1 MTYATESA
9 KYGRIPTVFVEMD
22 MDFCALRSGVGACTA
37 TETGD
42 DKCYNTYSTCNDVPN
57 FDKTTKTYVFSE
69 QNADLPIGL
78 STIPL
83 LKSVNFAS
91 QEITPGKGLGVRGS
105 VTAKFLDA
113 PFPDTEIDPYWSERT
128 YDTTNSGTFWGKF
141 KARNPY
147 YENRVLRVRRGYLT
161 AVFDWGNF
169 VDSVYVVDKLD
180 GISKNNDVTVVA
192 KDILKLADD
201 KKALFP
207 RPSTGQLSADINT
220 SDTSITMTPSG
231 VGSNYAASGKVAIS
245 GEVMSFTRS
254 GDVLTVTRAQ
264 SNTEAANH
272 TLGDTVQQVGIY
284 TNQKIHYVIN
294 DLLDVYAGIDSAYIP
309 YSDWVVEATAYLAGV
324 WSAEITEPTGINTLL
339 GELTE
344 QGLCRIWW
352 DELDQEIKFRAVKP
366 LPGGLST
373 LTDSSNF
380 LTKSIDVKTDTAQRI
395 STVLVY
401 FAQKKPTEKLD
412 DLKNYELRVA
422 TSDTDASSA
431 LKYGTNPI
439 KKIFSRWFK
448 KTSLG
453 RVNALSDSLLKTN
466 LNPPRIIEFNLTPSL
481 QLKVGDLFYANT
493 RKIQGLSGANID
505 VPMEVVYA
513 QPTDKD
519 DIKYKAQEVSTAI
532 PLSNVYPVP
541 ITDDSD
547 VNLYDY
553 FVAEFGAPD
562 AGITVDFTV
571 LAGSLISSSS
581 TAGYAITNP
590 NTWPSG
596 CTLNLLIEA
605 GAVVAGRGGD
615 GGDGIV
621 LTSTGSVVTNETDGE
636 DGGNALIT
644 SYALNIENLGTI
656 QGGAAGSGAGGSM
669 LAVNSG
675 FTDYYFIGGGGGSGG
690 FPYGN
695 AGNGGFASGTYT
707 TIHNGSNGNAATS
720 LPANNVTTVYGGTQG
735 AGIVLSGG
743 GITTYLFAGDGGDAN
758 ASFPSGDTGD
768 AAQQIITL
776 PGLIVYLLDPSD
788 GGTRGNAVN
797 GNSYITWTIAGTI
810 IGAIV

>member
-1 MTYATESA
+1 MSYAVESG
-9 KYGRIPTVFVEMD
+9 KVGHIPTVFIEMD
-22 MDFCALRSGVGACTA
+22 MDFCSRRSGIGACTA
-37 TETGD
+37 TQTGD
-42 DKCYNTYSTCNDVPN
+42 AKCYNTYSTCNDKPN
-57 FDKTTKTYVFSE
+57 FNKTTKTYRFCESHASIPVGID
-69 QNADLPIGL
+69 A
-78 STIPL
+78 IPL
-83 LKSVNFAS
+83 IKNVTFTS
-91 QEITPGKGLGVRGS
+91 QEITPGKGLGVRGKVS
-105 VTAKFLDA
+105 VTFKDS
-113 PFPDTEIDPYWSERT
+113 PWPDTEIDPYWQERS
-128 YDTTNSGTFWGKF
+128 YDTTNTGTFAGKF

-161 AVFDWGNF
+161 PVFDWGNF
-169 VDSVYVVDKLD
+169 VDSVFIIDQLN
-180 GISKNNDVTVVA
+180 GISKNDDWNVVA

-207 RPSTGQLSADINT
+207 KPSTGQLSADINM
-220 SDTSITMTPSG
+220 SATSITLVPSG
-231 VGSNYAASGKVAIS
+231 VGSTYAASGKVAIS

-309 YSDWVVEATAYLAGV
+309 YSDWVIESTTYLAGV

-352 DELDQEIKFRAVKP
+352 NELDQEIKFRSVKP
-366 LPGGLST
+366 LPSGLST
-373 LTDSSNF
+373 LTDESNF
-380 LTKSIDVKTDTAQRI
+380 LTKSIDVKTDTAQRF

-412 DLKNYELRVA
+412 DLKNYELRVV

-431 LKYGTNPI
+431 LKYGTNPT
-439 KKIFSRWFK
+439 KKMFSRWFK

-493 RKIQGLSGANID
+493 RKIQGLSGANIS

-532 PLSNVYPVP
+532 PLSNTYP
-541 ITDDSD
+541 IYISADDFD
-547 VNLYDY
+547 INLYNV
-553 FVAEFGAPD
+553 FVGEYGIPD
-562 AGITVDFTV
+562 AGITVHFIIESGV
-571 LAGSLISSSS
+571 FISATS
-581 TAGYAITNP
+581 TTNYALTNP

-596 CTLNLLIEA
+596 CTLTLKIET
-605 GAVVAGRGGD
+605 GAMIVGRGGD
-615 GGDGIV
+615 GGRGGYAYTEGNSTVIVYYGDGDV
-621 LTSTGSVVTNETDGE
+621 GEKGGS
-636 DGGNALIT
+636 ALHVQ
-644 SYALNIENLGTI
+644 YALSIENN
-656 QGGAAGSGAGGSM
+656 GSIF
-669 LAVNSG
+669 V
-675 FTDYYFIGGGGGSGG
+675 GGGGGGASAGVITFSAIGWRSLSGSGG
-690 FPYGN
+690 GGGWPFGAIGGAGKIDATDTATADYTDAYGHYMFVGN
-695 AGNGGFASGTYT
+695 AGHAASLSTFGAGGASRDISGLIVGAGGAGGDYDTGSIGGDGNGWTGAFQVYNGIAGNGGD
-707 TIHNGSNGNAATS
+707 
-720 LPANNVTTVYGGTQG
+720 
-735 AGIVLSGG
+735 
-743 GITTYLFAGDGGDAN
+743 AGD
-758 ASFPSGDTGD
+758 
-768 AAQQIITL
+768 
-776 PGLIVYLLDPSD
+776 Y
-788 GGTRGNAVN
+788 AVN
-797 GNSYITWTIAGTI
+797 GNSYITWIATGTRH
-810 IGAIV
+810 GAIV

>member
-9 KYGRIPTVFVEMD
+9 KFGRIPTVFVELD
-22 MDFCALRSGVGACTA
+22 MDFCSLRSGIGACMA
-37 TETGD
+37 TQTGD
-42 DKCYNTYSTCNDVPN
+42 AKCYNTYSTCNDTAH
-57 FDKTTKTYVFSE
+57 FDKITKTYLFSE

-128 YDTTNSGTFWGKF
+128 YDTINSGTFWGKF

-169 VDSVYVVDKLD
+169 VDSVYVIDRLD
-180 GISKNNDVTVVA
+180 GISKNDDVTVAA

-207 RPSTGQLSADINT
+207 RPFVGQLSADINT
-220 SDTSITMTPSG
+220 SATSITLAPAGIGITYS
-231 VGSNYAASGKVAIS
+231 YDGKVSIS

-264 SNTEAANH
+264 SNTIAAAH
-272 TLGDTVQQVGIY
+272 TTGDTVQQVGIF
-284 TNQKIHYVIN
+284 TNEKIHDVIYT
-294 DLLDVYAGIDSAYIP
+294 LLTNAGINCSLYVD
-309 YSDWVVEATAYLAGV
+309 YSDWNTEATDYLAGV

-352 DELDQEIKFRAVKP
+352 DELDQQIKFRAVKQ
-366 LPGGLST
+366 LPSGLST

-380 LTKSIDVKTDTAQRI
+380 LTKSIDVKTDTAQRL

-422 TSDTDASSA
+422 TSDTDASGA

-453 RVNALSDSLLKTN
+453 RVNALSDSLLKTY
-466 LNPPRIIEFNLTPSL
+466 LNPPRIIEFNLTPAL

-493 RKIQGLSGANID
+493 RKIQGLTGANIN

-532 PLSNVYPVP
+532 PLSNTYT
-541 ITDDSD
+541 IYISDDED

-553 FVAEFGAPD
+553 FVDEFGVPEE
-562 AGITVDFTV
+562 GITVNFVV
-571 LAGSLISSSS
+571 LAGSLITGS
-581 TAGYAITNP
+581 TTANYALTNP
-590 NTWPSG
+590 DTWPSD
-596 CTLNLLIEA
+596 CTLTLEIEV
-605 GAVVAGRGGD
+605 GAVVAGLGGKGGD
-615 GGDGIV
+615 GASIFTGY
-621 LTSTGSVVTNETDGE
+621 STPSSAGTK
-636 DGGNALIT
+636 GGNSILVESALSIT
-644 SYALNIENLGTI
+644 NFGTI
-656 QGGAAGSGAGGSM
+656 G
-669 LAVNSG
+669 
-675 FTDYYFIGGGGGSGG
+675 TGGGGGGGGGFTIVRILGDLDIYEANTSGG
-690 FPYGN
+690 GGGGGAGIGEAGETGEFLGTSAPNGTNGGN
-695 AGNGGFASGTYT
+695 SIGGAGADGVSGTSSGGAGNGHDSRGGKGGDLNEDGERGYGDGSG
-707 TIHNGSNGNAATS
+707 SAWS
-720 LPANNVTTVYGGTQG
+720 
-735 AGIVLSGG
+735 SGG
-743 GITTYLFAGDGGDAN
+743 AHGD
-758 ASFPSGDTGD
+758 
-768 AAQQIITL
+768 
-776 PGLIVYLLDPSD
+776 Y
-788 GGTRGNAVN
+788 AVN
-797 GNSYITWTIAGTI
+797 GDTFITWIATGTRYGTI
-810 IGAIV
+810 V